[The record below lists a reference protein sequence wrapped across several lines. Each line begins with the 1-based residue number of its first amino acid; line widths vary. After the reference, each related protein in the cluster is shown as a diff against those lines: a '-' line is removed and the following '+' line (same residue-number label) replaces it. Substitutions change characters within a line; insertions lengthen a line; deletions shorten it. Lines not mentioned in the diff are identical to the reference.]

1 VLLTKEDQPSTIND
15 LTIATDLL
23 PDQLALTLHDQIS
36 AGKTLLFVPKSQ
48 AAAPTL
54 ARLLGLPRLSLEETR
69 PASYAMLAEID
80 FRHPLFA
87 PFADPRFSDFTKI
100 HFWKYRRLD
109 PAAIPNA
116 RILAKFDGGDPALL
130 EIPVGKGRVVILTS
144 GWQPEDSQLALSTKF
159 VPLLYSLLE
168 LSSPAAP
175 LPIQYHVGDPIPVH
189 ESQATLAGPGGLQ
202 VALGGR
208 QEAQLFPS
216 PGIFTL
222 NSQPPK
228 TFAVNLDPAE
238 SRTQPLPADELER
251 LGAPVSHSQPS
262 PLNSQL
268 LRVRLQNA
276 DLENRQK
283 IWRWIILATMALLL
297 AETWLAGRTAR
308 RLVAATAEAS

>member
-1 VLLTKEDQPSTIND
+1 
-15 LTIATDLL
+15 
-23 PDQLALTLHDQIS
+23 
-36 AGKTLLFVPKSQ
+36 
-48 AAAPTL
+48 
-54 ARLLGLPRLSLEETR
+54 
-69 PASYAMLAEID
+69 
-80 FRHPLFA
+80 
-87 PFADPRFSDFTKI
+87 
-100 HFWKYRRLD
+100 
-109 PAAIPNA
+109 
-116 RILAKFDGGDPALL
+116 
-130 EIPVGKGRVVILTS
+130 
-144 GWQPEDSQLALSTKF
+144 
-159 VPLLYSLLE
+159 
-168 LSSPAAP
+168 
-175 LPIQYHVGDPIPVH
+175 
-189 ESQATLAGPGGLQ
+189 